1 MLLADLEL
9 FFQLHT
15 ELYTN
20 KSNYHYKW
28 PASWYTVEGN
38 VMIKP
43 EVEIEI
49 SLD

>member
-1 MLLADLEL
+1 MLSADLEP
-9 FFQLHT
+9 FFKLLA

-28 PASWYTVEGN
+28 PASWYTVEGH
-38 VMIKP
+38 VTIWPK
-43 EVEIEI
+43 VELEI